1 METGRLTSIISQS
14 SDVPRE
20 TMEEYVGASSIGADC
35 LRQIWYQYHH
45 PSKAIKYDAM
55 TNGFDVTEILKA
67 GVMNA
72 LKSSGIS
79 LILPS
84 IQNHFLLFFDKDLP
98 YFKGKPDAIWN
109 DEDAIIHIKVSKDS
123 GFKQFVDAGLERW
136 QPKYYSQ
143 MQAYLGMS
151 ERLKAY
157 VLCINK
163 DNNRIHD
170 ETVLFEPEYYSQL
183 KMRALFVHEVD
194 EPPQRINQSPF
205 YIACKSCNFRN
216 ECHK

>member
-1 METGRLTSIISQS
+1 MGTGRLTSIISKTTH
-14 SDVPRE
+14 VPRE
-20 TMEEYVGASSIGADC
+20 TITNYVGASSIGADC
-35 LRQIWYQYHH
+35 LRQIWYRYHQ
-45 PSKAIKYDAM
+45 PDKAIRYNSEP
-55 TNGFDVTEILKA
+55 TGFDVRETLTQGIL
-67 GVMNA
+67 NA
-72 LKSSGIS
+72 LQLSGLS
-79 LILPS
+79 LALPS
-84 IQNHFLLFFDKDLP
+84 AENHFLMFFDKDLP
-98 YFKGKPDAIWN
+98 YFKGHPSALWGE
-109 DEDAIIHIKVSKDS
+109 EDAIIYIKVTNES
-123 GFKQFVDAGLERW
+123 GFKQFRDAGLERW
-136 QPKYYSQ
+136 SPKYYSQ

-170 ETVLFEPEYYSQL
+170 ETVLFEPDYYSQL